1 VSALDTVA
9 GVAAR
14 HRGSVREAL
23 LMYAVVVS
31 TGGLVLSLTE
41 APVAAS
47 EYNIVVQA
55 GASLVALYLI
65 SGVLTA
71 VASDSAEPEVG
82 A

>member
-1 VSALDTVA
+1 VSALDTIA
-9 GVAAR
+9 GFAAR
-14 HRGSVREAL
+14 HRDSLREAL

-31 TGGLVLSLTE
+31 TAGLALSLAQ

-55 GASLVALYLI
+55 GAGLVAAYLI
-65 SGVLTA
+65 SGVLMA
-71 VASDSAEPEVG
+71 LASDGAEAEVG